1 MVFSTVSLAT
11 AFDAGSLAAENFYTG
26 QDRRALGARI
36 KKLSRDAAAFEGEL
50 MATRLV
56 GNSKIG
62 ASLMPLLTVGFDAV
76 ATDTVLGQKMSQ
88 LMAKRPLNLRRRNL
102 KKLGIQN
109 DHSITPHGQT
119 SRSAE
124 AGIPKDT
131 HLKLPT
137 PNRLQKLVCKIL
149 QQRIVAQ
156 AGLAPWQ
163 CYIIRRGAHAPHD
176 RSSKIHDE
184 LFVFHAA
191 NAG

>member
-1 MVFSTVSLAT
+1 MLAT

-62 ASLMPLLTVGFDAV
+62 ASLMPLLTVGFDTM
-76 ATDTVLGQKMSQ
+76 ATNAVLGQKVSQ
-88 LMAKRPLNLRRRNL
+88 LMAQSPLNLRRRNL
-102 KKLGIQN
+102 KELGIQN
-109 DHSITPHGQT
+109 DHSITPHSQT

-131 HLKLPT
+131 HLKFPT

-149 QQRIVAQ
+149 QQRIMAQ
-156 AGLAPWQ
+156 AGLAPWK
-163 CYIIRRGAHAPHD
+163 CYVIRRGAHAPHD
-176 RSSKIHDE
+176 RASKIHDE

>member
-76 ATDTVLGQKMSQ
+76 ATDTVLGQKMGQ

-109 DHSITPHGQT
+109 DHSITPHGQACC
-119 SRSAE
+119 RAK
-124 AGIPKDT
+124 ARIPKNT
-131 HLKLPT
+131 HLEMPT
-137 PNRLQKLVCKIL
+137 PDRLQELICKIL
-149 QQRIVAQ
+149 QQGIMAQ
-156 AGLAPWQ
+156 AGLSPWRR
-163 CYIIRRGAHAPHD
+163 YIIRRSAHTPHD
-176 RSSKIHDE
+176 GASKIHDE